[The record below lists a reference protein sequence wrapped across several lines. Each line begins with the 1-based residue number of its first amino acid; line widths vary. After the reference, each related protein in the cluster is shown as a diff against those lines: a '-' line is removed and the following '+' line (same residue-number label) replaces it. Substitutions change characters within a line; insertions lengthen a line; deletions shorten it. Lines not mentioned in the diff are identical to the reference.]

1 MKKQLRSLL
10 ACALAL
16 ILVLLLGACSASKAA
31 STADYAVEET
41 SNALSY
47 VQAGAAAETTAVE
60 TTAAAAETTA
70 GSDAALSTGMADK
83 TAAAQTTAAD
93 FTKKIIYSANLQIE
107 TTDFDAA
114 LRAVDKL
121 VADRG
126 GFVADSSVWGD
137 PDYQPDGSV
146 RVVNRNAS
154 YTLRVPAGQFEAAL
168 AQAGTIGNV
177 LSTSRQAQ
185 NVTSQFTDNEAR
197 LDSLETQEKR
207 LLAMVDKATDVDV
220 LVTLEERLSDV
231 RYQIEDLQRTLKN
244 MQMDVDYSTISM
256 SVREVAVYTPT
267 AGVRRS
273 FGQKIADAFS
283 DGWHSF
289 GRTMQNAAVF
299 LVGALPVL
307 LVLAVLAVVVILIVK
322 ASGRKNA
329 RKRKTPPPAEPK

>member
-1 MKKQLRSLL
+1 MKKHLRSLL
-10 ACALAL
+10 ACSLAL
-16 ILVLLLGACSASKAA
+16 ILVLMLGACSASKSASVAEGAA
-31 STADYAVEET
+31 SADYAVMETTAAAMGATVEET
-41 SNALSY
+41 T
-47 VQAGAAAETTAVE
+47 AAAETTA
-60 TTAAAAETTA
+60 A
-70 GSDAALSTGMADK
+70 GSGASLSTGMADK

-93 FTKKIIYSANLQIE
+93 FAKKIIYSANLQLE

-114 LRAVDKL
+114 LRAADKL

-154 YTLRVPAGQFEAAL
+154 YTLRVPADQFEAAL

-197 LDSLETQEKR
+197 LDSLQTQEKR

-244 MQMDVDYSTISM
+244 MQMDVDYSTITLTI
-256 SVREVAVYTPT
+256 REVAVYTPT
-267 AGVRRS
+267 KGVQRS
-273 FGQKIADAFS
+273 FGQKIADAF
-283 DGWHSF
+283 DNGWRGFAAS
-289 GRTMQNAAVF
+289 MQNLAVF

-307 LVLAVLAVVVILIVK
+307 LVLAVLAVVIILIVK
-322 ASGRKNA
+322 ASSRKNA
-329 RKRKTPPPAEPK
+329 KKRKLPPPDEPK